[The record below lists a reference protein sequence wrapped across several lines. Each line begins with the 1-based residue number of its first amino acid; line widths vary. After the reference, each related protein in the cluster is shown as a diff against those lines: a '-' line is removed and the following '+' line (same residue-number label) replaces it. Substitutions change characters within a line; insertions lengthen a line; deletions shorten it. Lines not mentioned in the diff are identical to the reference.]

1 MAEHYFEVEP
11 GIELHYR
18 DEGSGRPLI
27 FIPGWT
33 FSIDVFEKQIAYFST
48 RYRVI
53 AVDPRNHGK
62 STISVNRN
70 TYDVQGAD
78 LGKLIDHLDLK
89 NVVLAGWSFGGLTL
103 WSYVEQFGTQNISAA
118 VTIDVSPRTLSSDSD
133 EWVAGTLEDLIAVHN
148 HSLDSAEHYRQF
160 IDSFAENLLFDHA
173 ITAEEKSRFTAPSL
187 RIPHQIAD
195 ALYVDGWLTDKKA
208 AAKTIDETVPSL
220 TFTSSA
226 RADAATPYIQ
236 KEFPN
241 SDVHSFGN
249 HLLFWEYADRFN
261 EILDQFLNKHQLS
274 DTVLQK
280 S

>member
-1 MAEHYFEVEP
+1 MAERYFEVEP

-18 DEGSGRPLI
+18 DVGSGRPLV

-48 RYRVI
+48 HYRVI

-78 LGKLIDHLDLK
+78 LGKLINHLELK
-89 NVVLAGWSFGGLTL
+89 DAVLIGWSFGGLTL
-103 WSYVEQFGTQNISAA
+103 WSYVEQFGVQNISAA

-173 ITAEEKSRFTAPSL
+173 ITDEEKSRFTAPSL
-187 RIPHQIAD
+187 RLPHQIAD

-208 AAKTIDETVPSL
+208 AAKTVDEAVPSL
-220 TFTSSA
+220 IVTSSA
-226 RADAATPYIQ
+226 RADTAKPYIQ
-236 KEFPN
+236 KELPN
-241 SDVHSFGN
+241 SEVHSFGN

-261 EILDQFLNKHQLS
+261 EILDQFLSKHNLS
-274 DTVLQK
+274 ETALQN